1 MKGDALLNQQVQGS
15 QVNLTTTLF
24 LWSQISPNMK
34 LFVTSIPQIN
44 VAEISSII
52 WKNIGSNQM

>member
-1 MKGDALLNQQVQGS
+1 MIFLSKYYEARCFTS
-15 QVNLTTTLF
+15 LTSSRFTNEFKNHLV
-24 LWSQISPNMK
+24 SMESNSPNMK

-52 WKNIGSNQM
+52 